1 MVFLAQ
7 IVGSVLVFVY
17 YPIALDEAQTSV
29 IRYDEEN
36 STSVREGWD
45 KIQGVVRIVSG
56 TYKLP

>member
-56 TYKLP
+56 TCK